1 VFGVQPSGCK
11 LNLELRSNPKQSLIF
26 VPDSCISFFASV
38 AKSGRALPTFLFW
51 GSGMARPDGVD
62 VDSLRTRI
70 TALAEKVAAAMG
82 MDVILVEIKVGS
94 GRSIVRTFVDQ
105 PGGISLGDCER
116 FSRRFSVVLDVE
128 DWIPFSYILEVSSP
142 GLDRPLVKEKDFE
155 RFAGKTARVRT
166 RVPLEGQRNFKG
178 KLLGVFEGRVGLEIG
193 AGRKIEIGVAD
204 IEKAN
209 LVFEN

>member
-1 VFGVQPSGCK
+1 
-11 LNLELRSNPKQSLIF
+11 
-26 VPDSCISFFASV
+26 
-38 AKSGRALPTFLFW
+38 
-51 GSGMARPDGVD
+51 M
-62 VDSLRTRI
+62 
-70 TALAEKVAAAMG
+70 
-82 MDVILVEIKVGS
+82 
-94 GRSIVRTFVDQ
+94 
-105 PGGISLGDCER
+105 
-116 FSRRFSVVLDVE
+116 
-128 DWIPFSYILEVSSP
+128 
-142 GLDRPLVKEKDFE
+142 KEKDFE

>member
-1 VFGVQPSGCK
+1 
-11 LNLELRSNPKQSLIF
+11 
-26 VPDSCISFFASV
+26 
-38 AKSGRALPTFLFW
+38 
-51 GSGMARPDGVD
+51 MARPDGVD

-82 MDVILVEIKVGS
+82 MDVILVEIKVG
-94 GRSIVRTFVDQ
+94 
-105 PGGISLGDCER
+105 
-116 FSRRFSVVLDVE
+116 RRFSVVLDVE